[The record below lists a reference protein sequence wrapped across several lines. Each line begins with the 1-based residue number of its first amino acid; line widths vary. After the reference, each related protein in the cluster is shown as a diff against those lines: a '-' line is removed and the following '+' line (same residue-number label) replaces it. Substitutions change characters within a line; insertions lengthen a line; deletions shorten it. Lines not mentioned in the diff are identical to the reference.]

1 MGGKSTALVLILL
14 KIFHSVFT
22 RIQMSNSDESSN
34 PTQNRFLEEQLTHM
48 DQNWDELD
56 QMMKNRE
63 LLLRNELAE
72 LRFNND
78 CQLVEQALAN
88 QEVKLQSA
96 KGSKVAV

>member
-1 MGGKSTALVLILL
+1 M
-14 KIFHSVFT
+14 
-22 RIQMSNSDESSN
+22 RIQMNNSDESSN
-34 PTQNRFLEEQLTHM
+34 SQNRFLEEQLTHM
-48 DQNWDELD
+48 DTNRDELD

-78 CQLVEQALAN
+78 CQMVEQALAN

-96 KGSKVAV
+96 KGSKIRSKVEIFSFKY

>member
-14 KIFHSVFT
+14 KIFHTVFT
-22 RIQMSNSDESSN
+22 PIQMSNSDESSN

>member
-1 MGGKSTALVLILL
+1 MN
-14 KIFHSVFT
+14 
-22 RIQMSNSDESSN
+22 NSDESSN

-78 CQLVEQALAN
+78 CQLVEQTLAN
-88 QEVKLQSA
+88 QEIKLQSA
-96 KGSKVAV
+96 KGSKVAAPTKYAGKIADKY

>member
-14 KIFHSVFT
+14 KIFDSVFT

>member
-1 MGGKSTALVLILL
+1 M
-14 KIFHSVFT
+14 KIFHSVFI

-78 CQLVEQALAN
+78 CQMVEQALAN

-96 KGSKVAV
+96 KGSKLDQK